1 MLVNIHDNKLQS
13 IKSLSINLTDG
24 DTYLNVETFRL
35 IMLHYADNQV
45 TDKTLRI
52 RHNVNC
58 ENTAV
63 LKYIA
68 IVPEFFN
75 SIDTTIETQL
85 TNVSD
90 LFLEACIKISSQT
103 HITFKINIITMGDLP
118 KIVNSMQKIKNS
130 IPEADMEVHVEFSN
144 SMCEWILAHVNDA
157 KDLLDISQA
166 VIGSSYYSNFINKEY
181 YDEDILSDFFKLYF
195 RHDYSDNVIISSLY
209 THLVEGFNSKI
220 DHIHT
225 DHSILINSDESISIM
240 DLDNMITKLTKF
252 NWNNISKNLLN
263 EYLLDYESIGYES
276 EFTNRKC
283 GDCAMKDRCKFCT
296 CDSGVHSINIPRNVC
311 YNKLLTYKV
320 WCESYSEFL
329 RQLVLICNDNIQEK
343 LNINT
348 EAIDILNKLCGGKI

>member
-13 IKSLSINLTDG
+13 INSLSINLTDG
-24 DTYLNVETFRL
+24 DVYLDVETFRL

-75 SIDTTIETQL
+75 SISTTIETQL

-90 LFLEACIKISSQT
+90 LFLEACLKISNQT
-103 HITFKINIITMGDLP
+103 HLTFKINLVTMDDLP
-118 KIVNSMQKIKNS
+118 KVLSSMQKIKNS
-130 IPEADMEVHVEFSN
+130 IPEADMEIHVEFSN
-144 SMCEWILAHVNDA
+144 SMCEWVLTHVDDT
-157 KDLLDISQA
+157 KDLLDISQI

-181 YDEDILSDFFKLYF
+181 YDENILSDFFKLYF
-195 RHDYSDNVIISSLY
+195 NHDYSDNVIISSLY

-220 DHIHT
+220 AHIHT
-225 DHSILINSDESISIM
+225 DYSILINSDESISVI
-240 DLDNMITKLTKF
+240 DLDSMITKLTKF

-263 EYLLDYESIGYES
+263 EYLLDYESIGYRS
-276 EFTNRKC
+276 EFTNREC
-283 GDCAMKDRCKFCT
+283 DNCVMKYKCKFFT
-296 CDSGVHSINIPRNVC
+296 RDSRAHLINVPRNVC

-320 WCESYSEFL
+320 WCDNYSEFL

>member
-24 DTYLNVETFRL
+24 DVYLDVETFRL

-45 TDKTLRI
+45 TDKTLHI

-75 SIDTTIETQL
+75 SINTTIETQL

-90 LFLEACIKISSQT
+90 LFLEACVKISNQT
-103 HITFKINIITMGDLP
+103 HLTFKINLVTMDDLP
-118 KIVNSMQKIKNS
+118 KIVSSMQKIKNS
-130 IPEADMEVHVEFSN
+130 IPEADMEIHVDFSN
-144 SMCEWILAHVNDA
+144 SMCEWVLTHVDDT

-166 VIGSSYYSNFINKEY
+166 VIGSSYYSNLINKEY
-181 YDEDILSDFFKLYF
+181 YDEVILSDFFKLYF
-195 RHDYSDNVIISSLY
+195 SHDYSDNVIISSLY
-209 THLVEGFNSKI
+209 AHLVEGFNSKI
-220 DHIHT
+220 DHNHT
-225 DHSILINSDESISIM
+225 DHSILINSDESISVM
-240 DLDNMITKLTKF
+240 DLDSVINKLTKF

-263 EYLLDYESIGYES
+263 EYLLDYKSIGYRS
-276 EFTNRKC
+276 EFTNIEC
-283 GDCAMKDRCKFCT
+283 DNCVMKDKCKFFT
-296 CDSGVHSINIPRNVC
+296 CDSRAHLINVPRNIC